1 MSAAYDTA
9 DSPGY
14 SELEFQL
21 AAQELMSDDPA
32 KEVRVFNNDKKI
44 LTLTLNEPQ
53 NYGATKTRDIY
64 LKNVPGPRDL
74 IEQMSHLRKMI
85 RWVTHPDPKQSREE
99 QDRLKDIFWGK
110 FRQMRG
116 LMHELG
122 V

>member
-53 NYGATKTRDIY
+53 NYGATKTRNIY
-64 LKNVPGPRDL
+64 LKNVPGL
-74 IEQMSHLRKMI
+74 
-85 RWVTHPDPKQSREE
+85 
-99 QDRLKDIFWGK
+99 DRSFSAQAI
-110 FRQMRG
+110 
-116 LMHELG
+116 
-122 V
+122 